1 MPPNLFS
8 ITVDCKD
15 PQTLATFWSQLTG
28 YEVTTAFEGFA
39 ELRGDGSVG
48 PRFMFMQVEEPKS
61 AKNRMHI
68 DLDAPDLDAEVERV
82 LGLGATLVGRYEEY
96 GITWA
101 TFHDPEGN
109 EFCIGV
115 HPPQ

>member
-1 MPPNLFS
+1 MTLDSFS
-8 ITVDCKD
+8 VTFDCED
-15 PQTLATFWSQLTG
+15 PAKLAGFWSAVTG
-28 YEVTTAFEGFA
+28 YEVTTAFDGFA

-48 PRFMFMQVEEPKS
+48 PRFMFMKVPEQRA

-68 DLDAPDLDAEVERV
+68 DLDTADLDNDVERV
-82 LGLGATLVGRYEEY
+82 LGLGATLVGRYDEY

-109 EFCIGV
+109 EFC
-115 HPPQ
+115 